1 MAAGTIDNNIGKLRA
16 IFKECGRGA
25 SWNDELHLGNPAA
38 HSSVKN
44 YYSTVLEEQT
54 LARALPSQ
62 AVPIFLDKLKAL
74 CCHLRKLV
82 VTPDLKASTRFIL
95 ARDLAFFSVDFFS
108 GDRGSDLGRV
118 MSADVLYRDGD
129 HGYLFNQVFGKTL
142 RGNSSNVFGIKPVV
156 GTPCCPVANLRFYV
170 SLASK
175 MSIDLGAGFLF
186 RVLDPHGNILDCL
199 FMGSAAGNRL
209 KKHLK
214 ELSLDEGE
222 TMHGFRSGCSITLS
236 LLGISYDEV
245 AKLVGWKSTNMAV
258 YYCQAEKV
266 MSDKDASSVLSLSA
280 LEHPTKSSIAEDLGK
295 VFRDRNFLKGFRPLF
310 S

>member
-1 MAAGTIDNNIGKLRA
+1 MFYIAMGTMD
-16 IFKECGRGA
+16 
-25 SWNDELHLGNPAA
+25 
-38 HSSVKN
+38 
-44 YYSTVLEEQT
+44 
-54 LARALPSQ
+54 
-62 AVPIFLDKLKAL
+62 
-74 CCHLRKLV
+74 
-82 VTPDLKASTRFIL
+82 
-95 ARDLAFFSVDFFS
+95 
-108 GDRGSDLGRV
+108 
-118 MSADVLYRDGD
+118 
-129 HGYLFNQVFGKTL
+129 LFNQVFGKTL

-156 GTPCCPVANLRFYV
+156 GTPYCPVANLRFYA

-175 MSIDLGAGFLF
+175 MSIDLGGGFLF
-186 RVLDPHGNILDCL
+186 RVLDPHGNILDCP

-310 S
+310 FFLASLFSQLLCATYVI

>member
-62 AVPIFLDKLKAL
+62 GVLIFLDKLKAL

-156 GTPCCPVANLRFYV
+156 GTPYCPVANLRFYV

-186 RVLDPHGNILDCL
+186 RVLDPQGNILDCP